1 MRKLFKAV
9 VAAVSLVACL
19 GAFSLN
25 GTKASADLHWTTME
39 ELEGRTPECALFL
52 EEPKIKNMT
61 DFGYYNIDGED
72 VWYFYGADMGGSGKN
87 PEIRFVTEGTDTTVK
102 INDSY
107 TFAPMQVDS
116 FSFDYRIDN
125 DTTLRQVDD
134 VGAKYI
140 VQILASD
147 GTYPI
152 ILPEINED
160 GGWHTI
166 TVNQYTPIHNIHGAT
181 TYADV
186 DHLFSGFLFK
196 MAGLDGELMIANIQ
210 LKSNGADVPVLNP
223 YEEPEEPSDSVEPE
237 LPETSEEPE
246 WEESASESLWVDD
259 EEEPTS
265 EQPEESDIQ
274 EPASDN
280 VATDEEEPTSEQ
292 PQASVEPE
300 QNEEGGFIDGVK
312 EKLGCSATMGGSA
325 VMLALA
331 GAGIVMAIRKKKE

>member
-1 MRKLFKAV
+1 MMRKLFKAV

-25 GTKASADLHWTTME
+25 GTKASADLSWGTME

-61 DFGYYNIDGED
+61 DFGYYNVDGED

-87 PEIRFVTEGTDTTVK
+87 PEIRFVTEGTQTVTK
-102 INDSY
+102 PY
-107 TFAPMQVDS
+107 TFAPMQVDG

-186 DHLFSGFLFK
+186 DDLFSGFLFK
-196 MAGLDGELMIANIQ
+196 MGGLDGELMIANIQ

-223 YEEPEEPSDSVEPE
+223 YEEPEVPE
-237 LPETSEEPE
+237 DSEEPE
-246 WEESASESLWVDD
+246 TPDIDSVETPVESEAPESSNDIYLESEEPASESLWED
-259 EEEPTS
+259 
-265 EQPEESDIQ
+265 
-274 EPASDN
+274 
-280 VATDEEEPTSEQ
+280 DEEEPTSEQ
-292 PQASVEPE
+292 PQASEKSEVDE
-300 QNEEGGFIDGVK
+300 QPTENEEGGFIDGVK
-312 EKLGCSATMGGSA
+312 EKLGCSATMGGTS
-325 VMLALA
+325 VLFALA
-331 GAGIVMAIRKKKE
+331 GAGVVMAIRKKKE

>member
-9 VAAVSLVACL
+9 AAAVSLVACL
-19 GAFSLN
+19 GAFALN
-25 GTKASADLHWTTME
+25 GTKASADLNWTTME

-61 DFGYYNIDGED
+61 DFGYYNVDGED
-72 VWYFYGADMGGSGKN
+72 VWYFYGNDMGGEKKN
-87 PEIRFVTEGTDTTVK
+87 PEIRFVTDGTDTTVK
-102 INDSY
+102 INGSY

-125 DTTLRQVDD
+125 DTTFKKVDD
-134 VGAKYI
+134 VGSKYI

-166 TVNQYTPIHNIHGAT
+166 TVNQYTPIQNKPGAT

-186 DHLFSGFLFK
+186 DDLFSGFLFK

-246 WEESASESLWVDD
+246 SSNDIYLESEWEEPASESLWED
-259 EEEPTS
+259 
-265 EQPEESDIQ
+265 
-274 EPASDN
+274 
-280 VATDEEEPTSEQ
+280 DEEEPTSEQ
-292 PQASVEPE
+292 PQASAEPE
-300 QNEEGGFIDGVK
+300 QSEGGGSADGGE
-312 EKLGCSATMGGSA
+312 EKSGCFSTMGGSA
-325 VMLALA
+325 IMFALA
-331 GAGIVMAIRKKKE
+331 GAGVVMAIRKKKE

>member
-19 GAFSLN
+19 GAFALN
-25 GTKASADLHWTTME
+25 GTKASADLNWTTME

-61 DFGYYNIDGED
+61 DFGYYNVDGED
-72 VWYFYGADMGGSGKN
+72 VWYFYGDNKGGNGQN
-87 PEIRFVTEGTDTTVK
+87 PEIRFVTEGTDTTKK
-102 INDSY
+102 INGSY

-116 FSFDYRIDN
+116 FSFDYRIENNTTQKRVD
-125 DTTLRQVDD
+125 DTTAQ
-134 VGAKYI
+134 YI

-152 ILPEINED
+152 IIPDINAD

-166 TVNQYTPIHNIHGAT
+166 YVDQWTPVSNAAGN
-181 TYADV
+181 TYKSI

-246 WEESASESLWVDD
+246 SSNDIYLESEWEEPASESLWED
-259 EEEPTS
+259 
-265 EQPEESDIQ
+265 
-274 EPASDN
+274 
-280 VATDEEEPTSEQ
+280 DEEEPTSEQ
-292 PQASVEPE
+292 PQASAEPE
-300 QNEEGGFIDGVK
+300 QSEGDGSADGGEEK
-312 EKLGCSATMGGSA
+312 SGCFSTMGGSA
-325 VMLALA
+325 IMFALA
-331 GAGIVMAIRKKKE
+331 GAGVVMAIRKKKE

>member
-9 VAAVSLVACL
+9 IAAVSLVACL
-19 GAFSLN
+19 GAFALN
-25 GTKASADLHWTTME
+25 ATTASADLHWTTME

-61 DFGYYNIDGED
+61 EFGYYNVDGED
-72 VWYFYGADMGGSGKN
+72 VWYFYGDGMQTAN
-87 PEIRFVTEGTDTTVK
+87 PEIRFVTEGTDTTKK
-102 INDSY
+102 INGSY

-116 FSFDYRIDN
+116 FSFDYRIEN
-125 DTTLRQVDD
+125 DTSEKHVADTD
-134 VGAKYI
+134 AKYI

-147 GTYPI
+147 STYPI
-152 ILPEINED
+152 IIPDINED

-166 TVNQYTPIHNIHGAT
+166 YVDQWTPVSNAAGN
-181 TYADV
+181 TYKSI

-223 YEEPEEPSDSVEPE
+223 YEEPEEPLDSVEPE

-246 WEESASESLWVDD
+246 WEESASESLWEDD

-265 EQPEESDIQ
+265 EQPEESDVQ

-280 VATDEEEPTSEQ
+280 VTTDEEEPTSEQ
-292 PQASVEPE
+292 PQASAEPE

>member
-19 GAFSLN
+19 GAFALN
-25 GTKASADLHWTTME
+25 GTKASADLNWTTME

-61 DFGYYNIDGED
+61 DFGYYNVDGED
-72 VWYFYGADMGGSGKN
+72 VWYFYGDNKGGNGQN
-87 PEIRFVTEGTDTTVK
+87 PEIRFVTEGTDTTKK
-102 INDSY
+102 INGSY

-116 FSFDYRIDN
+116 FSFDYRIENNTTQKRVD
-125 DTTLRQVDD
+125 DTTAQS
-134 VGAKYI
+134 I

-152 ILPEINED
+152 IIPDINAD

-166 TVNQYTPIHNIHGAT
+166 YVDQWTPVSNAAGN
-181 TYADV
+181 TYKSI

-246 WEESASESLWVDD
+246 SSNDIYLESEWEEPASESLWED
-259 EEEPTS
+259 
-265 EQPEESDIQ
+265 
-274 EPASDN
+274 
-280 VATDEEEPTSEQ
+280 DEEEPTSEQ
-292 PQASVEPE
+292 PQASAEPE
-300 QNEEGGFIDGVK
+300 QSEGDGSADGGEEK
-312 EKLGCSATMGGSA
+312 SGCFSTMGGSA
-325 VMLALA
+325 IMFALA
-331 GAGIVMAIRKKKE
+331 GAGVVMAIRKKKE

>member
-25 GTKASADLHWTTME
+25 GTKASADLIWGTME

-61 DFGYYNIDGED
+61 DFGYYNVDGED
-72 VWYFYGADMGGSGKN
+72 VWYFYGDGMQTAN

-102 INDSY
+102 INESY

-125 DTTLRQVDD
+125 KTKEDYVIDIA
-134 VGAKYI
+134 AKYI

-147 GTYPI
+147 GSYPI
-152 ILPEINED
+152 IFPEINED

-166 TVNQYTPIHNIHGAT
+166 TVNQFTPVMNSKNGAT
-181 TYADV
+181 TYAGV
-186 DHLFSGFLFK
+186 DDLFSGFLFK
-196 MAGLDGELMIANIQ
+196 MAGLDGDLMIANIH
-210 LKSNGADVPVLNP
+210 LKSNGADVPFLNP

-246 WEESASESLWVDD
+246 SSNDIYLESEWEEPASESLWED
-259 EEEPTS
+259 
-265 EQPEESDIQ
+265 
-274 EPASDN
+274 
-280 VATDEEEPTSEQ
+280 DEEEPTSEQ
-292 PQASVEPE
+292 PQASAEPE
-300 QNEEGGFIDGVK
+300 QSEGDGSADGDEEK
-312 EKLGCSATMGGSA
+312 SGCFSTMGGSA